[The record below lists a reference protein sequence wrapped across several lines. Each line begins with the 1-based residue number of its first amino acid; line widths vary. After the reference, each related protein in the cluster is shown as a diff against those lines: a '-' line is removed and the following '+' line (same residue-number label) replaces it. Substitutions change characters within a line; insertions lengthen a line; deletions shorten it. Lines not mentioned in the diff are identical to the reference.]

1 MKTIRLILLFCII
14 SLITKAQY
22 PFDSLPSIHYKKYA
36 HWKRYD
42 KSKKEGKKQCT
53 KTLPNFFINK
63 DTLTIQLTSF
73 ELKDSSIIR
82 IYRNNKQI
90 QKLYE
95 PYSIGDNTFRLIDT
109 LYVADINN
117 DGLLDLKILSW
128 YAGCG
133 LASEN
138 ERVIY
143 LFQNKDNTFTKLSY
157 IDMMASDR
165 IEKDFDNDGNFEII
179 TKSID
184 SYANHSYWVFNIY
197 NYQDGKLVCVN
208 QKYNYPIMIQYLNK
222 DNYKIT
228 NKISRQKMKEFE
240 KKTPENIDIRK

>member
-1 MKTIRLILLFCII
+1 MKRIL
-14 SLITKAQY
+14 SLIIIILITLTVKAQY

-42 KSKKEGKKQCT
+42 KSKKEGKKQST
-53 KTLPNFFINK
+53 KTLPNFFINQ

-73 ELKDSSIIR
+73 ELEDSSIIR

-95 PYSIGDNTFRLIDT
+95 PYSIGDNTFRLYDN
-109 LYVADINN
+109 LYVADFNN

-138 ERVIY
+138 VRVIY
-143 LFQNKDNTFTKLSY
+143 LFQNKDNTFTKISY
-157 IDMMASDR
+157 LDMDASNHT
-165 IEKDFDNDGNFEII
+165 EKDFDNDGNFEII

-184 SYANHSYWVFNIY
+184 SYENHSYWVFNIY
-197 NYQDGKLVCVN
+197 NYIDGKLICVN
-208 QKYNYPIMIQYLNK
+208 EKYNYPIMVQYLNK
-222 DNYKIT
+222 ENYKIT
-228 NKISRQKMKEFE
+228 NKISRQKMKDFE
-240 KKTPENIDIRK
+240 KKTPELLDIRK